1 MNTITL
7 AHLDTHVSGQLEANL
22 VLKNE
27 QTGLLLNV
35 LSANVQTLALD
46 RSYKDNNSRI
56 AKLLP
61 LMIEFDHNEFS
72 FVGLQEIR
80 LDCQEVGGFMSF
92 ELYDLYYSRC
102 LSN

>member
-7 AHLDTHVSGQLEANL
+7 ARLRLDTHVSGQLETNL
-22 VLKNE
+22 VLKDE

-35 LSANVQTLALD
+35 LFANVQTLALD

-61 LMIEFDHNEFS
+61 LMLEFNHHDMIMNSPLLFYKK
-72 FVGLQEIR
+72 FGLI
-80 LDCQEVGGFMSF
+80 VKK
-92 ELYDLYYSRC
+92 
-102 LSN
+102 